1 LWCVVRRAGLFAV
14 AVAIAVRCSPP
25 APPLAPRGA
34 PGNEAWLDADEV
46 ARADIGVTVA
56 EEHVI
61 SNVMVTPGR
70 VAFDENRVAHV
81 FSPVN
86 GQVRAIDGEL
96 GAHVA
101 RGHTL
106 AVIASPDLGQ
116 ATADLGKALAD
127 LVATQH
133 AKTRQSTLWQA
144 RATTL
149 ADVQQA
155 MDDWRTA
162 QAEEQRAVQKVV
174 LLHAGGAVSQSFE
187 VKSPLDG
194 KILARGVTPGLQI
207 QGIWNGGTAPEL
219 FTVGD
224 LEEVWVFSAVH
235 EADFARVQVGAHAE
249 VSVRGVTTP
258 YEGYVDWVSGAL
270 DPQTRTATLRC
281 VVRNRGEEL
290 RPEML
295 IVVAVDARPERA
307 LAIPRPSIEHMG
319 GASLVFF
326 DRGLS
331 PDARER
337 FERLPIIANEYGSGY
352 FVPVTQGVELGDRV
366 VTRGMAALSAK
377 MRR

>member
-1 LWCVVRRAGLFAV
+1 MQG
-14 AVAIAVRCSPP
+14 
-25 APPLAPRGA
+25 APR
-34 PGNEAWLDADEV
+34 NEAWLDVDEV
-46 ARADIGVTVA
+46 ARAEIGVTLA

-61 SNVMVTPGR
+61 SDLLVTPGR

-96 GAHVA
+96 GAHVS

-106 AVIASPDLGQ
+106 AIIASPDLGQ
-116 ATADLGKALAD
+116 ATADLDKALAS

-133 AKTRQSTLWQA
+133 ARTRQSTLWQA

-149 ADVQQA
+149 AEVQQSL
-155 MDDWRTA
+155 DDWRTA
-162 QAEEQRAVQKVV
+162 QAEQQRAVEKVM
-174 LLHAGGAVSQSFE
+174 LLHAGGAVSQSYE
-187 VKSPLDG
+187 LKSPLEGD
-194 KILARGVTPGLQI
+194 ILARIVNPGLQI

-235 EADFARVQVGAHAE
+235 EADFARVQVGARAE
-249 VSVRGVTTP
+249 VSVRGVATP
-258 YEGYVDWVSGAL
+258 YEGFVDWVSGSL
-270 DPQTRTATLRC
+270 DAQTRTATLRC
-281 VVRNRGEEL
+281 VVRNRGDGQEQL
-290 RPEML
+290 KPEML
-295 IVVAVDARPERA
+295 VVVAVDARPERA
-307 LAIPRPSIEHMG
+307 LAIPRPSIVHLG

-352 FVPVTQGVELGDRV
+352 FVPVTHGVELGDRI

-377 MRR
+377 MQR

>member
-1 LWCVVRRAGLFAV
+1 MQG
-14 AVAIAVRCSPP
+14 
-25 APPLAPRGA
+25 APR
-34 PGNEAWLDADEV
+34 NEAWLDTDEV
-46 ARADIGVTVA
+46 ARADIRVTVA

-61 SNVMVTPGR
+61 SNVLVTPGR

-86 GQVRAIDGEL
+86 GQVRSIDGEL
-96 GAHVA
+96 GAHVS

-116 ATADLGKALAD
+116 ATADLDKALAG
-127 LVATQH
+127 LVAMQH

-149 ADVQQA
+149 ADVQQSL
-155 MDDWRTA
+155 DDWRTA
-162 QAEEQRAVQKVV
+162 QAEQQRAVQKVM
-174 LLHAGGAVSQSFE
+174 LLHAGGGVSQGYE
-187 VKSPLDG
+187 LKSPLDG
-194 KILARGVTPGLQI
+194 DILARNVNPGLQI

-235 EADFARVQVGAHAE
+235 EADFARVQVGARAE
-249 VSVRGVTTP
+249 VSMRGVATP
-258 YEGYVDWVSGAL
+258 YEGFVDWVSGSL

-281 VVRNRGEEL
+281 VVRNRGAQDLEQL
-290 RPEML
+290 KPEML
-295 IVVAVDARPERA
+295 VVVSVDARPERA
-307 LAIPRPSIEHMG
+307 LAIPRPSIVHLG

-337 FERLPIIANEYGSGY
+337 FERLPIIANEYGNGY
-352 FVPVTQGVELGDRV
+352 FVPVTLGVELGDRI

-377 MRR
+377 MQR